1 VLDAR
6 TTTHSIS
13 NQAKLLTGVEEPIP
27 GHFGPQDS
35 NCLRP
40 FRTMVSMAEEV
51 RNHIGAGYQVEFMA
65 LDGETPAGSEFEPE
79 A

>member
-1 VLDAR
+1 
-6 TTTHSIS
+6 
-13 NQAKLLTGVEEPIP
+13 
-27 GHFGPQDS
+27 
-35 NCLRP
+35 
-40 FRTMVSMAEEV
+40 MVSMAEEV